1 MSAIGFPESNKAR
14 RDPKLEPGCL
24 GDYNKLGHSSGA
36 YSPSA
41 RLLPSAGLLGPRR
54 GGSFS
59 LAANTSM
66 RQGHRA
72 GKAVALKRSSLI
84 VAMLLVSAVGAAG
97 WFFLRAR
104 SPVYGRPN
112 IVLIS
117 LDTCRADYLSCY
129 GRFTKTTP
137 HIDALARE
145 GILFANV
152 ISPVPMTLPAHS
164 SMLTGTLPP
173 YHGVHGNIAY
183 RLGERNVTLAERLRE
198 HGYRTAAVIG
208 AFVLDSRF
216 GLRQGFDTYEDRW
229 DSQLAITG
237 GYPERRGEEV
247 TRVAGDW
254 LDKHASEPFF
264 LFLHYF
270 DPHLPYRPPAPFD
283 SIYADDPYAG
293 EIAYTDRCVGQ
304 VIDKLKSLGLY
315 DSSLI
320 VVVGD
325 HGESLGEHGEIDH
338 GYFIYHS
345 TTKVP
350 LIVKLPGSREA
361 GRIDTTVS
369 LIDIVPTLLGQVG
382 LSIPPDVQGVDL
394 SALLTGGSIG
404 GEERYI
410 YSESMNATKYG
421 CSSLLGIETGRW
433 KYIQTTEPE
442 LYDLA
447 ADPGETNNLAR
458 QQPRRVRGFKERLRS
473 IIEDTLR
480 PPEAESKLA
489 MDPRSLERLRQLG
502 YTGGAAVES
511 FEFETDKEDPKGFLD
526 LFIKLKSLDH
536 AVDRHDHASA
546 RRICGEI
553 LAKRPDIAYV
563 HGKLARMAVEQ
574 GRPDQAI
581 RHFLDALALDSDSAV
596 WHNNL
601 GVLLVRQGHLDE
613 AMSHFEAAL
622 RLGLGGNGDADDLDG
637 RFARQGLID
646 SPLFNAYVNIGSV
659 LLRQGG
665 FAGAV
670 DAFRQAVSSDP
681 GNANGHCQLGV
692 ALYNLGLVVE
702 AVEAYREAL
711 RLDPNHVR
719 ARRGLDGALAQ
730 EDP

>member
-1 MSAIGFPESNKAR
+1 M
-14 RDPKLEPGCL
+14 
-24 GDYNKLGHSSGA
+24 
-36 YSPSA
+36 
-41 RLLPSAGLLGPRR
+41 
-54 GGSFS
+54 
-59 LAANTSM
+59 
-66 RQGHRA
+66 
-72 GKAVALKRSSLI
+72 KRCSLI
-84 VAMLLVSAVGAAG
+84 VAVLLVPAVGTAG

-104 SPVYGRPN
+104 SPAHGKPN

-117 LDTCRADYLSCY
+117 LDTCRPDYLSCY
-129 GRFTKTTP
+129 GRFANTTP

-152 ISPVPMTLPAHS
+152 VSPVPMTLPAHC
-164 SMLTGTLPP
+164 SMLTGTVPP

-183 RLGERNVTLAERLRE
+183 RLAERNVTIAERLHE
-198 HGYRTAAVIG
+198 HGYQTAAVIG

-216 GLRQGFDTYEDRW
+216 GLSQGFDTYEDRW
-229 DSQLAITG
+229 DPKLAITG
-237 GYPERRGEEV
+237 GYPERRGGEV
-247 TRVAGDW
+247 TRVAGEW

-283 SIYADDPYAG
+283 SIFADDPYAG

-320 VVVGD
+320 VIAGD

-350 LIVKLPGSREA
+350 LIVKPPGGREA

-382 LSIPPDVQGVDL
+382 LPVPPDVQGVDL
-394 SALLTGGSIG
+394 SPFLTGASIG
-404 GEERYI
+404 GEQRYI

-421 CSSLLGIETGRW
+421 CSSLLGIETDRW
-433 KYIQTTEPE
+433 KYIQTTHPE
-442 LYDLA
+442 LFDLA
-447 ADPGETNNLAR
+447 VDSGETNNLAL
-458 QQPRRVRGFKERLRS
+458 QQPQRARILQERLRS
-473 IIEDTLR
+473 IIQDVLR
-480 PPEAESKLA
+480 PPNAESNLA
-489 MDPRSLERLRQLG
+489 MDPKSLERLRQLG
-502 YTGGAAVES
+502 YTGGAVVES
-511 FEFETDKEDPKGFLD
+511 FEFETDKEDPKDFLD
-526 LFIKLKSLDH
+526 LFIKLKSLDQS
-536 AVDRHDHASA
+536 VDLRDYSAA
-546 RRICGEI
+546 RRICAEI
-553 LAKRPDIAYV
+553 LAERPDIAYV

-581 RHFLDALALDSDSAV
+581 AHFRKALTLNRDTAV

-601 GVLLVRQGHLDE
+601 GVLLVRKGQLDE

-622 RLGLGGNGDADDLDG
+622 RIGLGGDGDAGDLDG
-637 RFARQGLID
+637 RLARQGLID
-646 SPLFNAYVNIGSV
+646 SPVFNAYANIGGV
-659 LLRQGG
+659 LLEQGN

-670 DAFRQAVSSDP
+670 EAFRQAVRSAP
-681 GNANGHCQLGV
+681 RNANGHCQLGV
-692 ALYNLGLVVE
+692 ALSNLGRLDE
-702 AVEAYREAL
+702 AVQTYREAL

-719 ARRGLDGALAQ
+719 ARRGLDSIP
-730 EDP
+730 DP